1 LSAVPLGRSLVSR
14 RSPPTNIFGAF
25 RGPTL
30 FQHTQGHLHDHLG
43 DKIRMQLR
51 IRVRAIGCV
60 RRSGV
65 CQGYSI
71 IKNDAYAINDEVR
84 YLKGKLLDQ
93 GWARR
98 TLPLADPHSASAILL
113 SETLSF
119 HQFC

>member
-1 LSAVPLGRSLVSR
+1 
-14 RSPPTNIFGAF
+14 
-25 RGPTL
+25 
-30 FQHTQGHLHDHLG
+30 
-43 DKIRMQLR
+43 MQLR

-93 GWARR
+93 GRAPAFGDF
-98 TLPLADPHSASAILL
+98 LPTYNNPAAGAAA
-113 SETLSF
+113 F
-119 HQFC
+119 